1 MDCGENCPVTTTSSN
16 WLISSLTSMFGNT
29 FSRPVSMVTGNS
41 LRWAVT
47 DWTTIVYSPGGAANS
62 KLPSPSDIPPNT
74 VFFSETV
81 MYSAGAPSAVMTLP
95 EILTFTRFCPAAG
108 RTDNNNRM
116 TVQIFLIM
124 GFWFYSFAKVGGMK
138 RAGNHPFWVFRRR
151 EVVKCGELARLSD
164 S

>member
-1 MDCGENCPVTTTSSN
+1 MHA
-16 WLISSLTSMFGNT
+16 GNRARGT
-29 FSRPVSMVTGNS
+29 PRPAS
-41 LRWAVT
+41 
-47 DWTTIVYSPGGAANS
+47 
-62 KLPSPSDIPPNT
+62 

-81 MYSAGAPSAVMTLP
+81 MYSAGAPSVVMTLP

-138 RAGNHPFWVFRRR
+138 RAGNHPF
-151 EVVKCGELARLSD
+151 
-164 S
+164 